1 MTLPADDR
9 DILDRISADLAAEEP
24 HLTGMYR
31 VFSRLTNRDLIPDE
45 DAVRRLPRRPAVT
58 RGYGR
63 ARSSGP
69 AEGGLGGPGPLRRV
83 RPIMTGRQAR
93 ILAIPAL
100 LLAVLI
106 TIIAFTAGGSPRCTR
121 AASLHGGLGMAG
133 ASCPTGAS
141 PPANRR
147 GAAG

>member
-1 MTLPADDR
+1 MTLHADDR
-9 DILDRISADLAAEEP
+9 DILDRISADLADEEP

-31 VFSRLTNRDLIPDE
+31 VFSRLTIRDLIPDE
-45 DAVRRLPRRPAVT
+45 DAVRRLPRRPQMT

-63 ARSSGP
+63 GRSSGP
-69 AEGGLGGPGPLRRV
+69 AAGGFGAFGPLRRA
-83 RPIMTGRQAR
+83 RPILTGRQAR

-133 ASCPTGAS
+133 ASCPAGAA
-141 PPANRR
+141 PPANP
-147 GAAG
+147 